1 VDRLSEALSHIQ
13 FQDVMRQRLEHV
25 QSALVEMRDHLM
37 GLGAASEKPGWDGIF
52 ETNFKDML
60 ASQLGRY
67 RMASQTAN
75 QPLQLVVLFPKLAQ
89 FTQLTQ
95 AEACILLLPQIKAL
109 LTDAMLAAH
118 LDHRLAR
125 FRFPKNAQN
134 LLFAVTSLAHLQV
147 LLYFFSEP
155 RQTRISQL
163 QCGLVFGFWVTPNLG
178 VSYGGRIAILPGQ
191 SEAEEFSTLVHEVA
205 HLCCVRSYVA

>member
-67 RMASQTAN
+67 RMASQTATHLAVAGGAVN
-75 QPLQLVVLFPKLAQ
+75 NTNDSPAIELF
-89 FTQLTQ
+89 
-95 AEACILLLPQIKAL
+95 
-109 LTDAMLAAH
+109 
-118 LDHRLAR
+118 
-125 FRFPKNAQN
+125 
-134 LLFAVTSLAHLQV
+134 
-147 LLYFFSEP
+147 
-155 RQTRISQL
+155 
-163 QCGLVFGFWVTPNLG
+163 
-178 VSYGGRIAILPGQ
+178 
-191 SEAEEFSTLVHEVA
+191 
-205 HLCCVRSYVA
+205 